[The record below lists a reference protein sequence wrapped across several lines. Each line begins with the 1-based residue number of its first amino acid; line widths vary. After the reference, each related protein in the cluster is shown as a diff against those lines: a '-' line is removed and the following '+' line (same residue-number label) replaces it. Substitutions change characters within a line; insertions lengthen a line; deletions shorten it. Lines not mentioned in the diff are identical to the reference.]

1 VTSGGYGHTLGKSLA
16 MALVSPEAAAIDSEL
31 SVHIVGAERK
41 ARVIA
46 PSPYDSAGK
55 AMRA

>member
-1 VTSGGYGHTLGKSLA
+1 VGKSLERG
-16 MALVSPEAAAIDSEL
+16 LVATEAAEIGSAL
-31 SVHIVGAERK
+31 SVHIVGAERQ

-46 PSPYDSAGK
+46 PSPYDPLGK

>member
-1 VTSGGYGHTLGKSLA
+1 
-16 MALVSPEAAAIDSEL
+16 MALVAPEAAEIGSEL
-31 SVHIVGAERK
+31 TVHIVGVERQ

-46 PSPYDSAGK
+46 PSPYDPEGK

>member
-1 VTSGGYGHTLGKSLA
+1 
-16 MALVSPEAAAIDSEL
+16 MALIAPEAAAIGADL
-31 SVHIVGAERK
+31 SVHIVGAERR

>member
-1 VTSGGYGHTLGKSLA
+1 MA
-16 MALVSPEAAAIDSEL
+16 MVERGVADVGTEL
-31 SVHIVGAERK
+31 SVHVVGAERG

-46 PSPYDSAGK
+46 PSPYDPEGK

>member
-1 VTSGGYGHTLGKSLA
+1 MGKSLA
-16 MALVSPEAAAIDSEL
+16 MALVAPEAAEIGSEL

-46 PSPYDSAGK
+46 PSPVRPRGQGDASMISQAL
-55 AMRA
+55 RPS